1 MRFQVFH
8 RLCKAKWDEFSVA
21 RGAQV
26 TRYTGYANNSA
37 GLVKYGELGGET
49 PTWFPLRVPVQFE
62 MVHNWLSGTQ
72 NSLILPG
79 IDFREFLREDLQHI
93 SSQQL
98 LLVCDPAS
106 LHERLVDGSVSAMQI
121 LDEEGD
127 LRHMVEDPLD
137 HHHLDGPAQAGIRDR
152 DWE

>member
-8 RLCKAKWDEFSVA
+8 RLCQPRWDEFRLA
-21 RGAQV
+21 GGAQV
-26 TRYTGYANNSA
+26 TRYAGYANNSA
-37 GLVKYGELGGET
+37 GLVKDGKLGGET

-62 MVHNWLSGTQ
+62 VVHNWLSGAQ

-79 IDFREFLREDLQHI
+79 IDFGEFLREDLQHI

-106 LHERLVDGSVSAMQI
+106 LHEGLVDGGVAAMKI
-121 LDEEGD
+121 LDEESD
-127 LRHMVEDPLD
+127 FRHMVEYPLD
-137 HHHLDGPAQAGIRDR
+137 HDHLDGPAQAGIRDR